1 MPGLDGGTRAS
12 PGPGGSSPRRVLTI
26 SADMGGG
33 HDATA
38 AALEQAARRVWPGSE
53 IRRIDLLDLLG
64 PGFGELFRRIYV
76 SNVERTPWLY
86 EFFYSALWRRRW
98 FASASKGF
106 TGLWSAVPL
115 ARQIDRFD
123 PDVILS
129 TYPLATSG
137 LAWLRRHRGLSVPCA
152 AWISDFAPH
161 PFWVYGDIDLNVVM
175 HEAARPHALAAEPG
189 APVAVSRAPVVDRF
203 RPGDRAAARTLLGLR
218 PDAFVVLIS
227 CGTYSFGDV
236 PALARSLVEV
246 SPRLQLVAMCGRNTA
261 TLEQLRALDLP
272 EERLVPV
279 PWTDSMA
286 AYVRAADLVVSN
298 AGGATALEA
307 LATQRALVMCRPIAA
322 HGAANAQLMVVSGLA
337 DLCDD
342 EDHLAAYVR
351 AALTDRARLEML
363 ERRAAEHAH
372 APSLE
377 SLLTGLVAAQRPP
390 GRRPW
395 PARPADAF
403 FAHLGRESAEQ
414 EIGAV
419 VELDPVPSGR
429 APSVDA
435 LREILAER
443 VPGLPPLRRRLV
455 RSPRPGWLP
464 VERVEIDAHVQEQ
477 VVEASAGSRGAEEVV
492 DRFLSTPLPAGRPP
506 WRMLLV
512 HGHDGGRALLALK
525 MLHAQADGV
534 SALSLLDRVLTPA
547 PDDRLPERG
556 GAVPERARRAPA
568 STPGSPGRFAR
579 LSSGLWSLATR
590 GRPPRHPVNVGAVGG
605 GRTFVRASL
614 PGDAVREVARALHAR
629 PHELVIAVLA
639 DGLGAQLRA
648 RGLLDAPYLVR
659 TMVPVAMRAPR
670 LDRVFGNWTGTV
682 AIDLPMGPMPP
693 AARLALISAE
703 LRRRSERGEPDAAE
717 LVMRLAGL
725 LPAALHARFARA
737 VYTRRFFS
745 LIVTYLPGA
754 RRARWCAG
762 ARVRA
767 VHPILPLAEGVPV
780 TAGAVLADGTVG
792 IGILLDAAL
801 GLDRDEVA
809 DAVALAFETARAAA
823 HVPEPGRVG

>member
-1 MPGLDGGTRAS
+1 
-12 PGPGGSSPRRVLTI
+12 VLTI

-38 AALEQAARRVWPGSE
+38 AALEQAALRLWPGSE

-64 PGFGELFRRIYV
+64 PGFGALFRRIYV
-76 SNVERTPWLY
+76 SNVESTPWLY

-98 FASASKGF
+98 FASASKAF
-106 TGLWSAVPL
+106 TGVWSAVPL

-137 LAWLRRHRGLSVPCA
+137 LAWLRRHRGLSVPCG

-161 PFWVYGDIDLNVVM
+161 PFWVYRDIDLNVVM

-203 RPGDRAAARTLLGLR
+203 RPGDRAAARSLLGLR
-218 PDAFVVLIS
+218 PDAFVALVS

-236 PALARSLVEV
+236 PALARSLVGV

-261 TLEQLRALDLP
+261 TLEQLRALGLP

-279 PWTDSMA
+279 AWTDRMPD
-286 AYVRAADLVVSN
+286 YVRAADLVVSN

-307 LATQRALVMCRPIAA
+307 LATQRAIVMCRPIAA

-342 EDHLAAYVR
+342 EDHLASYVR
-351 AALTDRARLEML
+351 AALADRDRLDLL

-372 APSLE
+372 AASLE
-377 SLLTGLVAAQRPP
+377 SLLTELAAAAPAA
-390 GRRPW
+390 RPW

-403 FAHLGRESAEQ
+403 FAHLGRGSGEQ

-419 VELDPVPSGR
+419 VELDPVAPGR
-429 APSVDA
+429 PASVQA
-435 LREILAER
+435 LRAVLAER

-455 RSPRPGWLP
+455 RTPRPGWLA
-464 VERVEIDAHVQEQ
+464 VEHVDVDAHVGEY
-477 VVEASAGSRGAEEVV
+477 VVPPSAGTRGAEEAV
-492 DRFLSTPLPAGRPP
+492 DRFLSTPLPAGRPA
-506 WRMLLV
+506 WGMLLV
-512 HGHDGGRALLALK
+512 HGHDGGNALLALK

-534 SALSLLDRVLTPA
+534 SALSLLDRVFTPA

-556 GAVPERARRAPA
+556 GSVPERARRSPA
-568 STPGSPGRFAR
+568 RTPGTPGRFAR
-579 LSSGLWSLATR
+579 LATGLWSLATR
-590 GRPPRHPVNVGAVGG
+590 GRPPRHPVNVATAGA
-605 GRTFVRASL
+605 GRTFVRVCL
-614 PGDAVREVARALHAR
+614 PADEVRAVARALHAR
-629 PHELVIAVLA
+629 PHELVLAVLA
-639 DGLGAQLRA
+639 DALGVRLRA
-648 RGLLDAPYLVR
+648 HGLLEPPYRVR

-682 AIDLPMGPMPP
+682 SVDLPMGPMAPE
-693 AARLALISAE
+693 ARLAGIAEE

-725 LPAALHARFARA
+725 LPAPLHAWFART

-745 LIVTYLPGA
+745 LILTYMPGA
-754 RRARWCAG
+754 RRGRWCAG

-767 VHPILPLAEGVPV
+767 VHPVLPLAEGVPV
-780 TAGAVLADGTVG
+780 TAGAVLADGVVG
-792 IGILLDAAL
+792 IGVLLDAAL
-801 GLDRDEVA
+801 GLGRGEVEE
-809 DAVALAFETARAAA
+809 AVARAFEAATAAA
-823 HVPEPGRVG
+823 GTRVPEPGGVG